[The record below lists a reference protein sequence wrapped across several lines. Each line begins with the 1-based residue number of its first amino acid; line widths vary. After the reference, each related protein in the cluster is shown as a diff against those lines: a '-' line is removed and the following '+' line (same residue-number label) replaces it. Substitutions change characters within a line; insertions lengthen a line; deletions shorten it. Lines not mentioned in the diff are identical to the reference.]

1 MAMKRCMSVAI
12 VGLVAGVTVLG
23 GGQVSHAAQI
33 VSVFGPQIF
42 AAAMGGSHTH
52 AAQGYLGVE
61 ARDVSDE
68 QLTVLKLKEARGAE
82 IINLDHD
89 GPACKAGMR
98 VHDVILQMNGQAVAG
113 QEELKRMLRDQP
125 VGRTVS
131 FVISR
136 DGQTQTMTM
145 TMADRQTV
153 GMQAWEQHYT
163 VPAPGEGPSGSVR
176 GTPGNSFMGASTA
189 SASVT
194 TPKGHREVLAMSMI
208 LNSSYT
214 GAQLEVMGPQLAD
227 FFGAEGGAGLLVRSV
242 DNNSPAEE
250 AGMKAGDVV
259 VKINSIAVS
268 SGTDWTKTVH
278 DNKGRP
284 VPVVVIR
291 DRREQT
297 LTLTPDGK
305 KRSSAKPGFGLED
318 FFEGTGEYTR
328 QLLAKL

>member
-1 MAMKRCMSVAI
+1 MKMKHRNSI
-12 VGLVAGVTVLG
+12 GLVGLAAGVAVLG
-23 GGQVSHAAQI
+23 SGQVSYAAQI
-33 VSVFGPQIF
+33 VSELGPRIF
-42 AAAMGGSHTH
+42 AVMMGGSNGH
-52 AAQGYLGVE
+52 APQGYLGVE
-61 ARDVSDE
+61 TRDVSDD
-68 QLTVLKLKEARGAE
+68 QLAVLKLKDAKGAE

-98 VHDVILQMNGQAVAG
+98 LHDVILQMNGQAVAG
-113 QEELKRMLRDQP
+113 QEDLKRMLRDQP
-125 VGRTVS
+125 VGRTVN
-131 FVISR
+131 FLVSR
-136 DGQTQTMTM
+136 DGHTQTMTM
-145 TMADRQTV
+145 TMADRQIV
-153 GMQAWEQHYT
+153 GLQAWEQHYS

-176 GTPGNSFMGASTA
+176 GVPGNSFMGASTP
-189 SASVT
+189 STSVT
-194 TPKGHREVLAMSMI
+194 PTPKGHREVLAMSMI

-227 FFGAEGGAGLLVRSV
+227 FFGSEGLLVRSV
-242 DNNSPAEE
+242 DSNSPAEQ

-259 VKINSIAVS
+259 VKINSIPVS

-291 DRREQT
+291 DKHEQT

-305 KRSSAKPGFGLED
+305 KRSSAKPTSGLED
-318 FFEGTGEYTR
+318 FFEGTSEYTR

>member
-1 MAMKRCMSVAI
+1 MKHSRSFGVA
-12 VGLVAGVTVLG
+12 GLVAGVAVLG
-23 GGQVSHAAQI
+23 GGQVSLAAQI
-33 VSVFGPQIF
+33 ASDF
-42 AAAMGGSHTH
+42 APKMFAVMKGGSNGH
-52 AAQGYLGVE
+52 APQGYLGVE
-61 ARDVSDE
+61 ARDVGED
-68 QLTVLKLKEARGAE
+68 QLAALKLKDARGAE

-98 VHDVILQMNGQAVAG
+98 LHDVILQMNGQPVAS
-113 QEELKRMLRDQP
+113 QEDLKRMLRDQP
-125 VGRTVS
+125 VGRAVS

-136 DGQTQTMTM
+136 DGQTQTLTM
-145 TMADRQTV
+145 TMADRQMV
-153 GMQAWEQHYT
+153 GLQAWEQHYT
-163 VPAPGEGPSGSVR
+163 VPAPGEGPSGSVK
-176 GTPGNSFMGASTA
+176 GIPGNSFMGATTS
-189 SASVT
+189 SPSVT
-194 TPKGHREVLAMSMI
+194 PTPKGHREVLAMSMI

-227 FFGAEGGAGLLVRSV
+227 FFGSEGLLVRSV
-242 DNNSPAEE
+242 DSNSPAEQ

-291 DRREQT
+291 DKHEQT

-305 KRSSAKPGFGLED
+305 KRSSAKPASGLED